1 MKKFWLKTMA
11 IVIIISMLLSV
22 NTFAHSLEYIDVVLN
37 SGDVVEEEQYYVGRS
52 EENHPNYDPNF
63 KDVNKVTFNAF
74 GSEPI
79 IVKNSGFSGC
89 IAPCTVNEI
98 VFNGTG
104 DIILGSRAFAITN
117 ITDLNLPSNI
127 KFEDGAC
134 DVFSESKVKN
144 VTIGC
149 SMCESMFYGCNYLE
163 NVTFTAD
170 NDINEIPKAAFE
182 LTVGLK
188 KIEIPSSVKKIGDSA
203 FDLST
208 VSEIKFNEGLETI
221 GNLAFNTWG
230 SFEKITLPSTVKSI
244 GEECFNSYKPYLI
257 ELNDGLERV
266 GKQAFI
272 CKFANQ
278 SVKIPASVTEIGEK
292 AFGYS
297 DSGKKAE
304 NFTIYGYRGTAAE
317 TYANENGF
325 TFIPLDSTDPNG
337 INVVLNS
344 GDVVEAGQYSEPDEY
359 ASDYKAV
366 GTVTFNAT
374 GSKPITVKR
383 LGFSGNSSFS
393 NNVKNIIFNGNGE
406 IILDS
411 LAFSCSCVT
420 TLYLPSN
427 VHFADDAEYVF
438 DGAKNLK
445 KAIVACKLCP
455 NMFSESKELREVEFS
470 QGNNLEELPDEAFY
484 LCGSLEK
491 INFPSTLKRIGASC
505 FYYSNLSDINLNEG
519 LETIDEYAFYFA
531 ANCNSIEFPS
541 TLKSIGKSA
550 FLGCPFNAIQLNDGL
565 SSVGEKAFYGNN
577 FKSVTIPISVT
588 SIGEKAFG
596 YISDSKTIDG
606 FTIYG
611 YRGTAAETYAN
622 ENGFTFI
629 PLDLV
634 EFERFED
641 TTSTSVVYD
650 VTVHSGAVV
659 EERQYAE
666 LYEEWSEDHYWI
678 NKLTFDA
685 RGVAP
690 ITINDYG
697 FAGANGAPGY
707 IRTIDFIGSGD
718 VVFGSQA
725 FNFTGIESLTLPANV
740 KFKDN
745 AEGIFT
751 SCLRLKTADIYCDV
765 VPKMFDDC
773 NSLETV
779 NFKGNTTS
787 IPYAAFRNCNIKRLD
802 IPSSVKSIGEEAFF
816 GSYQMAAVTLRSGLS
831 SIGAKA
837 FYDNNFKFVIIP
849 ASVTSIGEKAFGY
862 ISDSKTIDGFT
873 IYGYRG
879 TAAETYAN
887 ENGFTFVSLD
897 SESSVKGVTYTPSWS
912 SVNDY
917 SFSVDGR
924 PLKLQVIE
932 ATGATRTFSRHASN
946 VAIKAY
952 DEQGNEVHDTSADLA
967 YEVWTVKTRLTPN
980 SNLKIHAKYDNVW
993 EDQTYDFSI
1002 STLYS
1007 DTTLKSA
1014 ELAETSGK
1022 QSAVDCKIVTGSGV
1036 NKVRIEYEDGMT
1048 TTVNSSMAVL
1058 NETNMTYTY
1067 NLSVK
1072 PRHIG
1077 ENSFKVYIKTP
1088 TDGWKYATTLTYTV
1102 E

>member
-221 GNLAFNTWG
+221 GNSAFNTWG

-272 CKFANQ
+272 CNFANQ

-297 DSGKKAE
+297 DSCKKAE
-304 NFTIYGYRGTAAE
+304 N
-317 TYANENGF
+317 
-325 TFIPLDSTDPNG
+325 
-337 INVVLNS
+337 
-344 GDVVEAGQYSEPDEY
+344 
-359 ASDYKAV
+359 
-366 GTVTFNAT
+366 
-374 GSKPITVKR
+374 
-383 LGFSGNSSFS
+383 
-393 NNVKNIIFNGNGE
+393 
-406 IILDS
+406 
-411 LAFSCSCVT
+411 
-420 TLYLPSN
+420 
-427 VHFADDAEYVF
+427 
-438 DGAKNLK
+438 
-445 KAIVACKLCP
+445 
-455 NMFSESKELREVEFS
+455 
-470 QGNNLEELPDEAFY
+470 
-484 LCGSLEK
+484 
-491 INFPSTLKRIGASC
+491 
-505 FYYSNLSDINLNEG
+505 
-519 LETIDEYAFYFA
+519 
-531 ANCNSIEFPS
+531 
-541 TLKSIGKSA
+541 
-550 FLGCPFNAIQLNDGL
+550 
-565 SSVGEKAFYGNN
+565 
-577 FKSVTIPISVT
+577 
-588 SIGEKAFG
+588 
-596 YISDSKTIDG
+596 

-641 TTSTSVVYD
+641 TTSTSPVYD

-765 VPKMFDDC
+765 VPKMFYDC

-802 IPSSVKSIGEEAFF
+802 IPASVKSIGEEAFF
-816 GSYQMAAVTLRSGLS
+816 GSYQLEAVALRSGLS

-887 ENGFTFVSLD
+887 ENGFTFIPLD

-980 SNLKIHAKYDNVW
+980 SSLKIHAKYDNVW

-1007 DTTLKSA
+1007 DTTLKYA

-1022 QSAVDCKIVTGSGV
+1022 KSAVDCKIVTGSGV

-1048 TTVNSSMAVL
+1048 STVNSSMAVL

-1088 TDGWKYATTLTYTV
+1088 TDGWKYATALTYTV

>member
-1 MKKFWLKTMA
+1 MKIGLKTMA

-221 GNLAFNTWG
+221 GNSAFNTWG

-272 CKFANQ
+272 CNFANQ

-325 TFIPLDSTDPNG
+325 TF
-337 INVVLNS
+337 V
-344 GDVVEAGQYSEPDEY
+344 
-359 ASDYKAV
+359 
-366 GTVTFNAT
+366 
-374 GSKPITVKR
+374 
-383 LGFSGNSSFS
+383 
-393 NNVKNIIFNGNGE
+393 
-406 IILDS
+406 
-411 LAFSCSCVT
+411 
-420 TLYLPSN
+420 
-427 VHFADDAEYVF
+427 
-438 DGAKNLK
+438 
-445 KAIVACKLCP
+445 
-455 NMFSESKELREVEFS
+455 
-470 QGNNLEELPDEAFY
+470 
-484 LCGSLEK
+484 
-491 INFPSTLKRIGASC
+491 
-505 FYYSNLSDINLNEG
+505 
-519 LETIDEYAFYFA
+519 
-531 ANCNSIEFPS
+531 
-541 TLKSIGKSA
+541 
-550 FLGCPFNAIQLNDGL
+550 
-565 SSVGEKAFYGNN
+565 
-577 FKSVTIPISVT
+577 
-588 SIGEKAFG
+588 
-596 YISDSKTIDG
+596 
-606 FTIYG
+606 
-611 YRGTAAETYAN
+611 
-622 ENGFTFI
+622 

-641 TTSTSVVYD
+641 TTSTSPVYD
-650 VTVHSGAVV
+650 VTVHLGAVV

-816 GSYQMAAVTLRSGLS
+816 GSYQMAAVTFRSGLS

-887 ENGFTFVSLD
+887 ENGFTFIPLD

-1022 QSAVDCKIVTGSGV
+1022 KSAVDCKIVTGSGV

-1058 NETNMTYTY
+1058 DKTNMTYTY
-1067 NLSVK
+1067 NLFVK

>member
-221 GNLAFNTWG
+221 GNSAFNTWG

-272 CKFANQ
+272 CNFANQ

-297 DSGKKAE
+297 DSCKKAE
-304 NFTIYGYRGTAAE
+304 N
-317 TYANENGF
+317 
-325 TFIPLDSTDPNG
+325 
-337 INVVLNS
+337 
-344 GDVVEAGQYSEPDEY
+344 
-359 ASDYKAV
+359 
-366 GTVTFNAT
+366 
-374 GSKPITVKR
+374 
-383 LGFSGNSSFS
+383 
-393 NNVKNIIFNGNGE
+393 
-406 IILDS
+406 
-411 LAFSCSCVT
+411 
-420 TLYLPSN
+420 
-427 VHFADDAEYVF
+427 
-438 DGAKNLK
+438 
-445 KAIVACKLCP
+445 
-455 NMFSESKELREVEFS
+455 
-470 QGNNLEELPDEAFY
+470 
-484 LCGSLEK
+484 
-491 INFPSTLKRIGASC
+491 
-505 FYYSNLSDINLNEG
+505 
-519 LETIDEYAFYFA
+519 
-531 ANCNSIEFPS
+531 
-541 TLKSIGKSA
+541 
-550 FLGCPFNAIQLNDGL
+550 
-565 SSVGEKAFYGNN
+565 
-577 FKSVTIPISVT
+577 
-588 SIGEKAFG
+588 
-596 YISDSKTIDG
+596 

-641 TTSTSVVYD
+641 TTSTSPVYD

-765 VPKMFDDC
+765 VPKMFYDC

-802 IPSSVKSIGEEAFF
+802 IPASVKSIGEEAFF
-816 GSYQMAAVTLRSGLS
+816 GSYQLEAVALRSGLS

-887 ENGFTFVSLD
+887 ENGFTFIPLD

-917 SFSVDGR
+917 SISVDGR

-946 VAIKAY
+946 VVIKAY

-1022 QSAVDCKIVTGSGV
+1022 KSTVDCKIVTGSGV

-1048 TTVNSSMAVL
+1048 STVNSSMAVL

>member
-104 DIILGSRAFAITN
+104 DIILGSKVFAITN

-317 TYANENGF
+317 TYATENGF
-325 TFIPLDSTDPNG
+325 TF
-337 INVVLNS
+337 V
-344 GDVVEAGQYSEPDEY
+344 
-359 ASDYKAV
+359 
-366 GTVTFNAT
+366 
-374 GSKPITVKR
+374 
-383 LGFSGNSSFS
+383 
-393 NNVKNIIFNGNGE
+393 
-406 IILDS
+406 
-411 LAFSCSCVT
+411 
-420 TLYLPSN
+420 
-427 VHFADDAEYVF
+427 
-438 DGAKNLK
+438 
-445 KAIVACKLCP
+445 
-455 NMFSESKELREVEFS
+455 
-470 QGNNLEELPDEAFY
+470 
-484 LCGSLEK
+484 
-491 INFPSTLKRIGASC
+491 
-505 FYYSNLSDINLNEG
+505 
-519 LETIDEYAFYFA
+519 
-531 ANCNSIEFPS
+531 
-541 TLKSIGKSA
+541 
-550 FLGCPFNAIQLNDGL
+550 
-565 SSVGEKAFYGNN
+565 
-577 FKSVTIPISVT
+577 
-588 SIGEKAFG
+588 
-596 YISDSKTIDG
+596 
-606 FTIYG
+606 
-611 YRGTAAETYAN
+611 
-622 ENGFTFI
+622 

-641 TTSTSVVYD
+641 TTSTSPVYD

-666 LYEEWSEDHYWI
+666 PYEEWSEDHYWI

-718 VVFGSQA
+718 VVFGSQV

-745 AEGIFT
+745 AEGVFT

-887 ENGFTFVSLD
+887 ENGFTFISLD

-946 VAIKAY
+946 VVIKAY

-980 SNLKIHAKYDNVW
+980 SSLKIHAKYDNVW

-1014 ELAETSGK
+1014 ELAETSGR

-1058 NETNMTYTY
+1058 DKTNMTYTY

-1088 TDGWKYATTLTYTV
+1088 ADGWKYATTLTYTV

>member
-221 GNLAFNTWG
+221 GNSAFNTWG

-272 CKFANQ
+272 CNFANQ

-325 TFIPLDSTDPNG
+325 TF
-337 INVVLNS
+337 V
-344 GDVVEAGQYSEPDEY
+344 
-359 ASDYKAV
+359 
-366 GTVTFNAT
+366 
-374 GSKPITVKR
+374 
-383 LGFSGNSSFS
+383 
-393 NNVKNIIFNGNGE
+393 
-406 IILDS
+406 
-411 LAFSCSCVT
+411 
-420 TLYLPSN
+420 
-427 VHFADDAEYVF
+427 
-438 DGAKNLK
+438 
-445 KAIVACKLCP
+445 
-455 NMFSESKELREVEFS
+455 
-470 QGNNLEELPDEAFY
+470 
-484 LCGSLEK
+484 
-491 INFPSTLKRIGASC
+491 
-505 FYYSNLSDINLNEG
+505 
-519 LETIDEYAFYFA
+519 
-531 ANCNSIEFPS
+531 
-541 TLKSIGKSA
+541 
-550 FLGCPFNAIQLNDGL
+550 
-565 SSVGEKAFYGNN
+565 
-577 FKSVTIPISVT
+577 
-588 SIGEKAFG
+588 
-596 YISDSKTIDG
+596 
-606 FTIYG
+606 
-611 YRGTAAETYAN
+611 
-622 ENGFTFI
+622 

-641 TTSTSVVYD
+641 TTSTSPVYD

-685 RGVAP
+685 RGVAT

-802 IPSSVKSIGEEAFF
+802 IPASVKSIGEEAFF
-816 GSYQMAAVTLRSGLS
+816 GSYQMAAVTLHSGLS

-887 ENGFTFVSLD
+887 ENGFTFIPLD
-897 SESSVKGVTYTPSWS
+897 SESSVMGVTYTPSWS

-946 VAIKAY
+946 VVIKAY
-952 DEQGNEVHDTSADLA
+952 DEQGNEVHDTSADLV

-980 SNLKIHAKYDNVW
+980 SSLKIHAKYDNVW

-1058 NETNMTYTY
+1058 DETNMTYTY

>member
-22 NTFAHSLEYIDVVLN
+22 NTFAHSLEYIDAVLN

-163 NVTFTAD
+163 TVTFTAD

-221 GNLAFNTWG
+221 GNSAFNTWG

-272 CKFANQ
+272 CNFANQ

-325 TFIPLDSTDPNG
+325 TF
-337 INVVLNS
+337 V
-344 GDVVEAGQYSEPDEY
+344 
-359 ASDYKAV
+359 
-366 GTVTFNAT
+366 
-374 GSKPITVKR
+374 
-383 LGFSGNSSFS
+383 
-393 NNVKNIIFNGNGE
+393 
-406 IILDS
+406 
-411 LAFSCSCVT
+411 
-420 TLYLPSN
+420 
-427 VHFADDAEYVF
+427 
-438 DGAKNLK
+438 
-445 KAIVACKLCP
+445 
-455 NMFSESKELREVEFS
+455 
-470 QGNNLEELPDEAFY
+470 
-484 LCGSLEK
+484 
-491 INFPSTLKRIGASC
+491 
-505 FYYSNLSDINLNEG
+505 
-519 LETIDEYAFYFA
+519 
-531 ANCNSIEFPS
+531 
-541 TLKSIGKSA
+541 
-550 FLGCPFNAIQLNDGL
+550 
-565 SSVGEKAFYGNN
+565 
-577 FKSVTIPISVT
+577 
-588 SIGEKAFG
+588 
-596 YISDSKTIDG
+596 
-606 FTIYG
+606 
-611 YRGTAAETYAN
+611 
-622 ENGFTFI
+622 

-641 TTSTSVVYD
+641 TTSTSPVYD

-678 NKLTFDA
+678 SKLTFDS

-765 VPKMFDDC
+765 VPKMFYDC

-816 GSYQMAAVTLRSGLS
+816 GSYQMTAVTLRRGLS

-887 ENGFTFVSLD
+887 ENGFTFIPLD

-946 VAIKAY
+946 VVIKAY

-980 SNLKIHAKYDNVW
+980 SSLKIHAKYDNVW
-993 EDQTYDFSI
+993 EDQTYDFSV

-1022 QSAVDCKIVTGSGV
+1022 KSAVDCKIVTGSGV

-1058 NETNMTYTY
+1058 DETNMTYTY

-1088 TDGWKYATTLTYTV
+1088 TDGWKYATALTYTV

>member
-1 MKKFWLKTMA
+1 MGFNMKKRVRIILVI
-11 IVIIISMLLSV
+11 IVILAMITTNVYASDYP
-22 NTFAHSLEYIDVVLN
+22 TYDV
-37 SGDVVEEEQYYVGRS
+37 
-52 EENHPNYDPNF
+52 
-63 KDVNKVTFNAF
+63 T
-74 GSEPI
+74 
-79 IVKNSGFSGC
+79 
-89 IAPCTVNEI
+89 
-98 VFNGTG
+98 
-104 DIILGSRAFAITN
+104 
-117 ITDLNLPSNI
+117 
-127 KFEDGAC
+127 
-134 DVFSESKVKN
+134 
-144 VTIGC
+144 
-149 SMCESMFYGCNYLE
+149 
-163 NVTFTAD
+163 
-170 NDINEIPKAAFE
+170 
-182 LTVGLK
+182 
-188 KIEIPSSVKKIGDSA
+188 
-203 FDLST
+203 
-208 VSEIKFNEGLETI
+208 
-221 GNLAFNTWG
+221 
-230 SFEKITLPSTVKSI
+230 
-244 GEECFNSYKPYLI
+244 
-257 ELNDGLERV
+257 
-266 GKQAFI
+266 
-272 CKFANQ
+272 
-278 SVKIPASVTEIGEK
+278 
-292 AFGYS
+292 
-297 DSGKKAE
+297 
-304 NFTIYGYRGTAAE
+304 
-317 TYANENGF
+317 
-325 TFIPLDSTDPNG
+325 
-337 INVVLNS
+337 LNS
-344 GDVVEAGQYSEPDEY
+344 GDVVEANQYSEERFNGEY
-359 ASDYKAV
+359 DPEFKCV
-366 GTVTFNAT
+366 KTVTINAL
-374 GSKPITVKR
+374 GEEPIVIKR
-383 LGFSGNSSFS
+383 SAFSGSVTRQVERLVINGTGKIILSSF
-393 NNVKNIIFNGNGE
+393 
-406 IILDS
+406 
-411 LAFSCSCVT
+411 AFCYT
-420 TLYLPSN
+420 GITDIDIPSN
-427 VHFADDAEYVF
+427 VVFENGAECVFGASFLRRATIRSDLCPAMFQECWSLIYVNF
-438 DGAKNLK
+438 LNQNIKKIPVDCFDTCGLLSITIPSSVTEIEDGA
-445 KAIVACKLCP
+445 
-455 NMFSESKELREVEFS
+455 FHST
-470 QGNNLEELPDEAFY
+470 FY
-484 LCGSLEK
+484 LE
-491 INFPSTLKRIGASC
+491 RV
-505 FYYSNLSDINLNEG
+505 NLNEG
-519 LETIDEYAFYFA
+519 LESIGNRSFE
-531 ANCNSIEFPS
+531 NSNSIKELKFPS
-541 TLKSIGKSA
+541 TLKSIGEKSFYDNSSLVKLELNDGLETIGENA
-550 FLGCPFNAIQLNDGL
+550 FLGCRSL
-565 SSVGEKAFYGNN
+565 
-577 FKSVTIPISVT
+577 KSVTIPASVT

-596 YISDSKTIDG
+596 YYTTEKNEYKKYDG

-641 TTSTSVVYD
+641 TTSTSPVYD

-765 VPKMFDDC
+765 VPKMFYDC

-802 IPSSVKSIGEEAFF
+802 IPASVKSIGEEAFF
-816 GSYQMAAVTLRSGLS
+816 GSYQMAAVTLHSGLS

-887 ENGFTFVSLD
+887 ENGFTFIPLD
-897 SESSVKGVTYTPSWS
+897 SESSVKDVTYTPSWS

-980 SNLKIHAKYDNVW
+980 SSLKIHAKYDNVW
-993 EDQTYDFSI
+993 EDQTYDFSV

-1022 QSAVDCKIVTGSGV
+1022 QSAVGCKIVTGSGV

-1058 NETNMTYTY
+1058 DETNMTYTY

-1072 PRHIG
+1072 TRHIG

-1088 TDGWKYATTLTYTV
+1088 ADGWKYATALTYTV

>member
-149 SMCESMFYGCNYLE
+149 SMCESMFYECNYLE

-272 CKFANQ
+272 CNFANQ

-325 TFIPLDSTDPNG
+325 TFIPLD
-337 INVVLNS
+337 
-344 GDVVEAGQYSEPDEY
+344 
-359 ASDYKAV
+359 
-366 GTVTFNAT
+366 
-374 GSKPITVKR
+374 
-383 LGFSGNSSFS
+383 
-393 NNVKNIIFNGNGE
+393 
-406 IILDS
+406 
-411 LAFSCSCVT
+411 
-420 TLYLPSN
+420 
-427 VHFADDAEYVF
+427 
-438 DGAKNLK
+438 
-445 KAIVACKLCP
+445 
-455 NMFSESKELREVEFS
+455 
-470 QGNNLEELPDEAFY
+470 
-484 LCGSLEK
+484 
-491 INFPSTLKRIGASC
+491 
-505 FYYSNLSDINLNEG
+505 
-519 LETIDEYAFYFA
+519 
-531 ANCNSIEFPS
+531 
-541 TLKSIGKSA
+541 
-550 FLGCPFNAIQLNDGL
+550 
-565 SSVGEKAFYGNN
+565 
-577 FKSVTIPISVT
+577 
-588 SIGEKAFG
+588 
-596 YISDSKTIDG
+596 
-606 FTIYG
+606 
-611 YRGTAAETYAN
+611 
-622 ENGFTFI
+622 
-629 PLDLV
+629 LV

-641 TTSTSVVYD
+641 TTSTSPVYD

-816 GSYQMAAVTLRSGLS
+816 GSYQMATVTLRSGLS

-887 ENGFTFVSLD
+887 ENGFTFIPLD
-897 SESSVKGVTYTPSWS
+897 SESSVKDVTYTPSWS

-980 SNLKIHAKYDNVW
+980 SSLKIHAKYDNVW

-1022 QSAVDCKIVTGSGV
+1022 KSTVDCKIVTGSGV

-1058 NETNMTYTY
+1058 DETNMTYTY

>member
-221 GNLAFNTWG
+221 GNSAFNTWG

-272 CKFANQ
+272 CNFANQ

-297 DSGKKAE
+297 DSCKKAE
-304 NFTIYGYRGTAAE
+304 N
-317 TYANENGF
+317 
-325 TFIPLDSTDPNG
+325 
-337 INVVLNS
+337 
-344 GDVVEAGQYSEPDEY
+344 
-359 ASDYKAV
+359 
-366 GTVTFNAT
+366 
-374 GSKPITVKR
+374 
-383 LGFSGNSSFS
+383 
-393 NNVKNIIFNGNGE
+393 
-406 IILDS
+406 
-411 LAFSCSCVT
+411 
-420 TLYLPSN
+420 
-427 VHFADDAEYVF
+427 
-438 DGAKNLK
+438 
-445 KAIVACKLCP
+445 
-455 NMFSESKELREVEFS
+455 
-470 QGNNLEELPDEAFY
+470 
-484 LCGSLEK
+484 
-491 INFPSTLKRIGASC
+491 
-505 FYYSNLSDINLNEG
+505 
-519 LETIDEYAFYFA
+519 
-531 ANCNSIEFPS
+531 
-541 TLKSIGKSA
+541 
-550 FLGCPFNAIQLNDGL
+550 
-565 SSVGEKAFYGNN
+565 
-577 FKSVTIPISVT
+577 
-588 SIGEKAFG
+588 
-596 YISDSKTIDG
+596 

-641 TTSTSVVYD
+641 TTSTSPVYD

-765 VPKMFDDC
+765 VPKMFYDC

-802 IPSSVKSIGEEAFF
+802 IPASVKSIGEEAFF
-816 GSYQMAAVTLRSGLS
+816 GSYQLEAVALRSGLS

-887 ENGFTFVSLD
+887 ENGFTFIPLD

-917 SFSVDGR
+917 SISVDGR

-1007 DTTLKSA
+1007 DTTLKYA

-1022 QSAVDCKIVTGSGV
+1022 KSTVDCKIVTGSGV

-1048 TTVNSSMAVL
+1048 STVNSSMAVL

>member
-11 IVIIISMLLSV
+11 SIIIISMLLSV
-22 NTFAHSLEYIDVVLN
+22 NVYAETLEKIDVVLN

-89 IAPCTVNEI
+89 IDPCTVNEI

-266 GKQAFI
+266 GKHAFI
-272 CKFANQ
+272 CNFANQ

-325 TFIPLDSTDPNG
+325 TF
-337 INVVLNS
+337 V
-344 GDVVEAGQYSEPDEY
+344 
-359 ASDYKAV
+359 
-366 GTVTFNAT
+366 
-374 GSKPITVKR
+374 
-383 LGFSGNSSFS
+383 
-393 NNVKNIIFNGNGE
+393 
-406 IILDS
+406 
-411 LAFSCSCVT
+411 
-420 TLYLPSN
+420 
-427 VHFADDAEYVF
+427 
-438 DGAKNLK
+438 
-445 KAIVACKLCP
+445 
-455 NMFSESKELREVEFS
+455 
-470 QGNNLEELPDEAFY
+470 
-484 LCGSLEK
+484 
-491 INFPSTLKRIGASC
+491 
-505 FYYSNLSDINLNEG
+505 
-519 LETIDEYAFYFA
+519 
-531 ANCNSIEFPS
+531 
-541 TLKSIGKSA
+541 
-550 FLGCPFNAIQLNDGL
+550 
-565 SSVGEKAFYGNN
+565 
-577 FKSVTIPISVT
+577 
-588 SIGEKAFG
+588 
-596 YISDSKTIDG
+596 
-606 FTIYG
+606 
-611 YRGTAAETYAN
+611 
-622 ENGFTFI
+622 

-641 TTSTSVVYD
+641 TTSTSPVYD

-718 VVFGSQA
+718 VVFGSQV

-802 IPSSVKSIGEEAFF
+802 IPASVKSIGEEAFF
-816 GSYQMAAVTLRSGLS
+816 GIYQMAAVTLRSGLS

-879 TAAETYAN
+879 TAAETYAT
-887 ENGFTFVSLD
+887 ENGFTFIPLD

-1022 QSAVDCKIVTGSGV
+1022 KSTVDCKIVTGSGV

-1048 TTVNSSMAVL
+1048 ITVNSSMAVL

>member
-22 NTFAHSLEYIDVVLN
+22 NVYAETLEKIDVVLN
-37 SGDVVEEEQYYVGRS
+37 SGDIVEEEQYYTGRS
-52 EENHPNYDPNF
+52 EEFHPNYDPNF

-79 IVKNSGFSGC
+79 IVKKYGFAGWS
-89 IAPCTVNEI
+89 APGSVKEI

-104 DIILGSRAFAITN
+104 DIILGSNAFAITN
-117 ITDLNLPSNI
+117 ITELNLPSNI
-127 KFEDGAC
+127 KFEDGA
-134 DVFSESKVKN
+134 VEIFSGSKVKN

-149 SMCESMFYGCNYLE
+149 AMCEGMFDECNYLE
-163 NVTFTAD
+163 NVTFTS
-170 NDINEIPKAAFE
+170 DIREIPKLAFD

-203 FDLST
+203 FELSA

-221 GNLAFNTWG
+221 GNLAFKTWG

-244 GEECFNSYKPYLI
+244 GEQCFNSNKPYDI
-257 ELNDGLERV
+257 ELNDGLEHV
-266 GKQAFI
+266 GKQAFVGEFDS
-272 CKFANQ
+272 K
-278 SVKIPASVTEIGEK
+278 SVIIPASVTEIGEM
-292 AFGYS
+292 AFGYKS
-297 DSGKKAE
+297 YFGKKAE

-325 TFIPLDSTDPNG
+325 TF
-337 INVVLNS
+337 V
-344 GDVVEAGQYSEPDEY
+344 
-359 ASDYKAV
+359 
-366 GTVTFNAT
+366 
-374 GSKPITVKR
+374 
-383 LGFSGNSSFS
+383 
-393 NNVKNIIFNGNGE
+393 
-406 IILDS
+406 
-411 LAFSCSCVT
+411 
-420 TLYLPSN
+420 
-427 VHFADDAEYVF
+427 
-438 DGAKNLK
+438 
-445 KAIVACKLCP
+445 
-455 NMFSESKELREVEFS
+455 
-470 QGNNLEELPDEAFY
+470 
-484 LCGSLEK
+484 
-491 INFPSTLKRIGASC
+491 
-505 FYYSNLSDINLNEG
+505 
-519 LETIDEYAFYFA
+519 
-531 ANCNSIEFPS
+531 
-541 TLKSIGKSA
+541 
-550 FLGCPFNAIQLNDGL
+550 
-565 SSVGEKAFYGNN
+565 
-577 FKSVTIPISVT
+577 
-588 SIGEKAFG
+588 
-596 YISDSKTIDG
+596 
-606 FTIYG
+606 
-611 YRGTAAETYAN
+611 
-622 ENGFTFI
+622 

-641 TTSTSVVYD
+641 TTSTSPVYD

-816 GSYQMAAVTLRSGLS
+816 GSYQLSAVTLRSGLS

-887 ENGFTFVSLD
+887 ENGFTFIPLD

-1007 DTTLKSA
+1007 DTTLKYA

-1022 QSAVDCKIVTGSGV
+1022 KSTVDCKVVTGSGV

-1048 TTVNSSMAVL
+1048 STVNSSMAML

-1088 TDGWKYATTLTYTV
+1088 ADGWKYATALTYTV

>member
-1 MKKFWLKTMA
+1 MA
-11 IVIIISMLLSV
+11 SIIIISMLLSV
-22 NTFAHSLEYIDVVLN
+22 NVYAETLEKIDVVLN
-37 SGDVVEEEQYYVGRS
+37 SGDIVEEEQYYTGRS
-52 EENHPNYDPNF
+52 EEFHPNYDPNF

-79 IVKNSGFSGC
+79 IVKKYGFAGWS
-89 IAPCTVNEI
+89 APGSVKEI

-104 DIILGSRAFAITN
+104 DIILGSNAFAITN
-117 ITDLNLPSNI
+117 ITELNLPSNI
-127 KFEDGAC
+127 KFEDGA
-134 DVFSESKVKN
+134 VEIFSGSKVKN

-149 SMCESMFYGCNYLE
+149 AMCEGMFDECNYLE
-163 NVTFTAD
+163 NVTFTS
-170 NDINEIPKAAFE
+170 DIREIPKLAFD

-203 FDLST
+203 FELSA

-221 GNLAFNTWG
+221 GNLAFKTWG
-230 SFEKITLPSTVKSI
+230 SFEKITLPSTVKSV
-244 GEECFNSYKPYLI
+244 GEQCFNSNKPYDI
-257 ELNDGLERV
+257 ELNDGLEHV
-266 GKQAFI
+266 GKQAFVGEFDS
-272 CKFANQ
+272 K
-278 SVKIPASVTEIGEK
+278 SVIIPASVTEIGEM
-292 AFGYS
+292 AFGYKS
-297 DSGKKAE
+297 YFGKKAE

-325 TFIPLDSTDPNG
+325 TF
-337 INVVLNS
+337 V
-344 GDVVEAGQYSEPDEY
+344 
-359 ASDYKAV
+359 
-366 GTVTFNAT
+366 
-374 GSKPITVKR
+374 
-383 LGFSGNSSFS
+383 
-393 NNVKNIIFNGNGE
+393 
-406 IILDS
+406 
-411 LAFSCSCVT
+411 
-420 TLYLPSN
+420 
-427 VHFADDAEYVF
+427 
-438 DGAKNLK
+438 
-445 KAIVACKLCP
+445 
-455 NMFSESKELREVEFS
+455 
-470 QGNNLEELPDEAFY
+470 
-484 LCGSLEK
+484 
-491 INFPSTLKRIGASC
+491 
-505 FYYSNLSDINLNEG
+505 
-519 LETIDEYAFYFA
+519 
-531 ANCNSIEFPS
+531 
-541 TLKSIGKSA
+541 
-550 FLGCPFNAIQLNDGL
+550 
-565 SSVGEKAFYGNN
+565 
-577 FKSVTIPISVT
+577 
-588 SIGEKAFG
+588 
-596 YISDSKTIDG
+596 
-606 FTIYG
+606 
-611 YRGTAAETYAN
+611 
-622 ENGFTFI
+622 

-641 TTSTSVVYD
+641 TTSTSPVYD

-718 VVFGSQA
+718 VVFGSQV

-816 GSYQMAAVTLRSGLS
+816 GSYQMAAVTLHSGLS

-887 ENGFTFVSLD
+887 ENGFTFIPLD

-946 VAIKAY
+946 VVIKAY

-967 YEVWTVKTRLTPN
+967 YEDWTVKTRLTPN
-980 SNLKIHAKYDNVW
+980 SSLKIHAKYDNVW

-1022 QSAVDCKIVTGSGV
+1022 KSAVDCKIVTGSGV
-1036 NKVRIEYEDGMT
+1036 NKVRIEYGDGMT

-1058 NETNMTYTY
+1058 DETNMTYTY

-1088 TDGWKYATTLTYTV
+1088 ADGWKYATTLTYTV

>member
-1 MKKFWLKTMA
+1 MKNFWLKTMA
-11 IVIIISMLLSV
+11 SIIIISMLLSV

-170 NDINEIPKAAFE
+170 DINEIPKAAFE

-272 CKFANQ
+272 CEFANQ

-325 TFIPLDSTDPNG
+325 TFIPLDSTDSND
-337 INVVLNS
+337 IDVVLNS

-359 ASDYKAV
+359 APDYKAV

-484 LCGSLEK
+484 LCSSLEK

-629 PLDLV
+629 PLD
-634 EFERFED
+634 
-641 TTSTSVVYD
+641 
-650 VTVHSGAVV
+650 
-659 EERQYAE
+659 
-666 LYEEWSEDHYWI
+666 
-678 NKLTFDA
+678 
-685 RGVAP
+685 
-690 ITINDYG
+690 
-697 FAGANGAPGY
+697 
-707 IRTIDFIGSGD
+707 
-718 VVFGSQA
+718 
-725 FNFTGIESLTLPANV
+725 
-740 KFKDN
+740 
-745 AEGIFT
+745 
-751 SCLRLKTADIYCDV
+751 
-765 VPKMFDDC
+765 
-773 NSLETV
+773 
-779 NFKGNTTS
+779 
-787 IPYAAFRNCNIKRLD
+787 
-802 IPSSVKSIGEEAFF
+802 
-816 GSYQMAAVTLRSGLS
+816 
-831 SIGAKA
+831 
-837 FYDNNFKFVIIP
+837 
-849 ASVTSIGEKAFGY
+849 
-862 ISDSKTIDGFT
+862 
-873 IYGYRG
+873 
-879 TAAETYAN
+879 
-887 ENGFTFVSLD
+887 
-897 SESSVKGVTYTPSWS
+897 SESSVKSVTYNPSWS

-917 SFSVDGR
+917 SFTVNDR
-924 PLKLQVIE
+924 ADKVQVIE
-932 ATGATRTFSRHASN
+932 ATGATRTFARNNSN
-946 VAIKAY
+946 VVIKGY
-952 DEQGNEVHDTSADLA
+952 DAEGNEVSSLSRELDH
-967 YEVWTVKTRLTPN
+967 EVWTIRTRLTPN
-980 SNLKIHAKYDNVW
+980 SDLQVHAKYKNEW
-993 EDQTYDFSI
+993 ESLTYSFSV
-1002 STLYS
+1002 STLSS
-1007 DTTLKSA
+1007 DKTLKSA
-1014 ELAETSGK
+1014 ELSSTSGNPD
-1022 QSAVDCKIVTGSGV
+1022 SVECKIVTGSGV

-1048 TTVNSSMAVL
+1048 TTVASSRAVL
-1058 NETNMTYTY
+1058 DEANMTYTY

-1072 PRHIG
+1072 PRHSG
-1077 ENSFKVYIKTP
+1077 ENNFKIYIKNP
-1088 TDGWKYATTLTYTV
+1088 TDGWTYATTLTYTAK
-1102 E
+1102 

>member
-325 TFIPLDSTDPNG
+325 TF
-337 INVVLNS
+337 V
-344 GDVVEAGQYSEPDEY
+344 
-359 ASDYKAV
+359 
-366 GTVTFNAT
+366 
-374 GSKPITVKR
+374 
-383 LGFSGNSSFS
+383 
-393 NNVKNIIFNGNGE
+393 
-406 IILDS
+406 
-411 LAFSCSCVT
+411 
-420 TLYLPSN
+420 
-427 VHFADDAEYVF
+427 
-438 DGAKNLK
+438 
-445 KAIVACKLCP
+445 
-455 NMFSESKELREVEFS
+455 
-470 QGNNLEELPDEAFY
+470 
-484 LCGSLEK
+484 
-491 INFPSTLKRIGASC
+491 
-505 FYYSNLSDINLNEG
+505 
-519 LETIDEYAFYFA
+519 
-531 ANCNSIEFPS
+531 
-541 TLKSIGKSA
+541 
-550 FLGCPFNAIQLNDGL
+550 
-565 SSVGEKAFYGNN
+565 
-577 FKSVTIPISVT
+577 
-588 SIGEKAFG
+588 
-596 YISDSKTIDG
+596 
-606 FTIYG
+606 
-611 YRGTAAETYAN
+611 
-622 ENGFTFI
+622 
-629 PLDLV
+629 PLDLI

-641 TTSTSVVYD
+641 TTSTSPVYD

-718 VVFGSQA
+718 VVFGSQV

-802 IPSSVKSIGEEAFF
+802 IPASVKSIGEEAFF

-873 IYGYRG
+873 VYGYRG

-887 ENGFTFVSLD
+887 ENGFTFIPLD
-897 SESSVKGVTYTPSWS
+897 SESSVMGVTYTPSWS

-980 SNLKIHAKYDNVW
+980 SSLKIHAKYDNVW

-1058 NETNMTYTY
+1058 DETNMTYTY
-1067 NLSVK
+1067 NLSLK

-1088 TDGWKYATTLTYTV
+1088 ADGWKYATALTYTV

>member
-163 NVTFTAD
+163 TVTFTAD

-203 FDLST
+203 FELSA

-244 GEECFNSYKPYLI
+244 GEKCFNSYKPYLI

-325 TFIPLDSTDPNG
+325 TF
-337 INVVLNS
+337 V
-344 GDVVEAGQYSEPDEY
+344 
-359 ASDYKAV
+359 
-366 GTVTFNAT
+366 
-374 GSKPITVKR
+374 
-383 LGFSGNSSFS
+383 
-393 NNVKNIIFNGNGE
+393 
-406 IILDS
+406 
-411 LAFSCSCVT
+411 
-420 TLYLPSN
+420 
-427 VHFADDAEYVF
+427 
-438 DGAKNLK
+438 
-445 KAIVACKLCP
+445 
-455 NMFSESKELREVEFS
+455 
-470 QGNNLEELPDEAFY
+470 
-484 LCGSLEK
+484 
-491 INFPSTLKRIGASC
+491 
-505 FYYSNLSDINLNEG
+505 
-519 LETIDEYAFYFA
+519 
-531 ANCNSIEFPS
+531 
-541 TLKSIGKSA
+541 
-550 FLGCPFNAIQLNDGL
+550 
-565 SSVGEKAFYGNN
+565 
-577 FKSVTIPISVT
+577 
-588 SIGEKAFG
+588 
-596 YISDSKTIDG
+596 
-606 FTIYG
+606 
-611 YRGTAAETYAN
+611 
-622 ENGFTFI
+622 

-641 TTSTSVVYD
+641 TTSTSPVYD

-718 VVFGSQA
+718 VVFGSQV

-765 VPKMFDDC
+765 VPKMFYDC

-802 IPSSVKSIGEEAFF
+802 IPASVKSIGEEAFF
-816 GSYQMAAVTLRSGLS
+816 GSYQLEAVALRSGLS

-887 ENGFTFVSLD
+887 ENGFTFIPLD

-917 SFSVDGR
+917 SISVDGR

-1007 DTTLKSA
+1007 DTTLKYA

-1022 QSAVDCKIVTGSGV
+1022 KSTVDCKVVTGSGV
-1036 NKVRIEYEDGMT
+1036 TKVRIRYEDGMT

-1058 NETNMTYTY
+1058 DETNMTYTY

>member
-1 MKKFWLKTMA
+1 MA

-104 DIILGSRAFAITN
+104 DIIFGSRAFAITN

-272 CKFANQ
+272 CNFANQ

-325 TFIPLDSTDPNG
+325 TFIPLD
-337 INVVLNS
+337 
-344 GDVVEAGQYSEPDEY
+344 
-359 ASDYKAV
+359 
-366 GTVTFNAT
+366 
-374 GSKPITVKR
+374 
-383 LGFSGNSSFS
+383 
-393 NNVKNIIFNGNGE
+393 
-406 IILDS
+406 
-411 LAFSCSCVT
+411 
-420 TLYLPSN
+420 
-427 VHFADDAEYVF
+427 
-438 DGAKNLK
+438 
-445 KAIVACKLCP
+445 
-455 NMFSESKELREVEFS
+455 
-470 QGNNLEELPDEAFY
+470 
-484 LCGSLEK
+484 
-491 INFPSTLKRIGASC
+491 
-505 FYYSNLSDINLNEG
+505 
-519 LETIDEYAFYFA
+519 
-531 ANCNSIEFPS
+531 
-541 TLKSIGKSA
+541 
-550 FLGCPFNAIQLNDGL
+550 
-565 SSVGEKAFYGNN
+565 
-577 FKSVTIPISVT
+577 
-588 SIGEKAFG
+588 
-596 YISDSKTIDG
+596 
-606 FTIYG
+606 
-611 YRGTAAETYAN
+611 
-622 ENGFTFI
+622 
-629 PLDLV
+629 LV

-641 TTSTSVVYD
+641 TTSTSPVYD

-666 LYEEWSEDHYWI
+666 PYEEWSEDHYWI

-718 VVFGSQA
+718 VVFGSQV

-765 VPKMFDDC
+765 VPKMFYDC

-802 IPSSVKSIGEEAFF
+802 IPASVKSIGEEAFF
-816 GSYQMAAVTLRSGLS
+816 GSYQMAAVTLHSGLS

-887 ENGFTFVSLD
+887 ENGFTFIPLD

-946 VAIKAY
+946 VVIKAY

-980 SNLKIHAKYDNVW
+980 SSLKIHAKYDNVW
-993 EDQTYDFSI
+993 EDQTYDFSV

-1022 QSAVDCKIVTGSGV
+1022 KSAVDCKIVTGSGV
-1036 NKVRIEYEDGMT
+1036 NKVHIEYEDGMT

-1058 NETNMTYTY
+1058 DETNMTYTY

-1088 TDGWKYATTLTYTV
+1088 ADGWKYATALTYTV

>member
-221 GNLAFNTWG
+221 GNSAFNTWG

-272 CKFANQ
+272 CNFANQ

-297 DSGKKAE
+297 DSCKKAE

-325 TFIPLDSTDPNG
+325 TF
-337 INVVLNS
+337 V
-344 GDVVEAGQYSEPDEY
+344 
-359 ASDYKAV
+359 
-366 GTVTFNAT
+366 
-374 GSKPITVKR
+374 
-383 LGFSGNSSFS
+383 
-393 NNVKNIIFNGNGE
+393 
-406 IILDS
+406 
-411 LAFSCSCVT
+411 
-420 TLYLPSN
+420 
-427 VHFADDAEYVF
+427 
-438 DGAKNLK
+438 
-445 KAIVACKLCP
+445 
-455 NMFSESKELREVEFS
+455 
-470 QGNNLEELPDEAFY
+470 
-484 LCGSLEK
+484 
-491 INFPSTLKRIGASC
+491 
-505 FYYSNLSDINLNEG
+505 
-519 LETIDEYAFYFA
+519 
-531 ANCNSIEFPS
+531 
-541 TLKSIGKSA
+541 
-550 FLGCPFNAIQLNDGL
+550 
-565 SSVGEKAFYGNN
+565 
-577 FKSVTIPISVT
+577 
-588 SIGEKAFG
+588 
-596 YISDSKTIDG
+596 
-606 FTIYG
+606 
-611 YRGTAAETYAN
+611 
-622 ENGFTFI
+622 

-641 TTSTSVVYD
+641 TTSTSPVYD

-887 ENGFTFVSLD
+887 ENGFTFIPLD
-897 SESSVKGVTYTPSWS
+897 SESSVMGVTYTPSWS

-946 VAIKAY
+946 VVIKAY

-980 SNLKIHAKYDNVW
+980 SSLKIHAKYDNVW

-1022 QSAVDCKIVTGSGV
+1022 KSTVDCKIVTGSGV

-1048 TTVNSSMAVL
+1048 STVNSSMAVL

-1088 TDGWKYATTLTYTV
+1088 ADGWKYATALTYTV

>member
-1 MKKFWLKTMA
+1 MKKFWKKTMA

-244 GEECFNSYKPYLI
+244 GEKCFNSYKPYLI

-304 NFTIYGYRGTAAE
+304 NFTIYGYRGT
-317 TYANENGF
+317 T
-325 TFIPLDSTDPNG
+325 
-337 INVVLNS
+337 
-344 GDVVEAGQYSEPDEY
+344 
-359 ASDYKAV
+359 
-366 GTVTFNAT
+366 
-374 GSKPITVKR
+374 
-383 LGFSGNSSFS
+383 
-393 NNVKNIIFNGNGE
+393 
-406 IILDS
+406 
-411 LAFSCSCVT
+411 
-420 TLYLPSN
+420 
-427 VHFADDAEYVF
+427 
-438 DGAKNLK
+438 
-445 KAIVACKLCP
+445 
-455 NMFSESKELREVEFS
+455 
-470 QGNNLEELPDEAFY
+470 
-484 LCGSLEK
+484 
-491 INFPSTLKRIGASC
+491 
-505 FYYSNLSDINLNEG
+505 
-519 LETIDEYAFYFA
+519 
-531 ANCNSIEFPS
+531 
-541 TLKSIGKSA
+541 
-550 FLGCPFNAIQLNDGL
+550 
-565 SSVGEKAFYGNN
+565 
-577 FKSVTIPISVT
+577 
-588 SIGEKAFG
+588 
-596 YISDSKTIDG
+596 
-606 FTIYG
+606 
-611 YRGTAAETYAN
+611 AETYAN

-641 TTSTSVVYD
+641 TTSTSPVYD

-718 VVFGSQA
+718 VVFGSQV

-765 VPKMFDDC
+765 VPKMFYDC

-802 IPSSVKSIGEEAFF
+802 IPASVKSIGEEAFF
-816 GSYQMAAVTLRSGLS
+816 GSYQLEAVALRSGLS

-887 ENGFTFVSLD
+887 ENGFTFIPLD

-917 SFSVDGR
+917 SISVDGR

-980 SNLKIHAKYDNVW
+980 SSLKIHAKYDNVW

-1058 NETNMTYTY
+1058 DETNMTYTY

>member
-1 MKKFWLKTMA
+1 MREDSKMKIGLKTMA

-325 TFIPLDSTDPNG
+325 TFIPLDS
-337 INVVLNS
+337 
-344 GDVVEAGQYSEPDEY
+344 
-359 ASDYKAV
+359 
-366 GTVTFNAT
+366 
-374 GSKPITVKR
+374 
-383 LGFSGNSSFS
+383 
-393 NNVKNIIFNGNGE
+393 
-406 IILDS
+406 
-411 LAFSCSCVT
+411 
-420 TLYLPSN
+420 
-427 VHFADDAEYVF
+427 
-438 DGAKNLK
+438 
-445 KAIVACKLCP
+445 
-455 NMFSESKELREVEFS
+455 
-470 QGNNLEELPDEAFY
+470 
-484 LCGSLEK
+484 
-491 INFPSTLKRIGASC
+491 
-505 FYYSNLSDINLNEG
+505 
-519 LETIDEYAFYFA
+519 
-531 ANCNSIEFPS
+531 
-541 TLKSIGKSA
+541 
-550 FLGCPFNAIQLNDGL
+550 
-565 SSVGEKAFYGNN
+565 
-577 FKSVTIPISVT
+577 
-588 SIGEKAFG
+588 
-596 YISDSKTIDG
+596 
-606 FTIYG
+606 
-611 YRGTAAETYAN
+611 
-622 ENGFTFI
+622 
-629 PLDLV
+629 
-634 EFERFED
+634 
-641 TTSTSVVYD
+641 
-650 VTVHSGAVV
+650 
-659 EERQYAE
+659 
-666 LYEEWSEDHYWI
+666 
-678 NKLTFDA
+678 
-685 RGVAP
+685 
-690 ITINDYG
+690 
-697 FAGANGAPGY
+697 
-707 IRTIDFIGSGD
+707 
-718 VVFGSQA
+718 
-725 FNFTGIESLTLPANV
+725 
-740 KFKDN
+740 
-745 AEGIFT
+745 
-751 SCLRLKTADIYCDV
+751 
-765 VPKMFDDC
+765 
-773 NSLETV
+773 
-779 NFKGNTTS
+779 
-787 IPYAAFRNCNIKRLD
+787 
-802 IPSSVKSIGEEAFF
+802 
-816 GSYQMAAVTLRSGLS
+816 
-831 SIGAKA
+831 
-837 FYDNNFKFVIIP
+837 
-849 ASVTSIGEKAFGY
+849 
-862 ISDSKTIDGFT
+862 
-873 IYGYRG
+873 
-879 TAAETYAN
+879 
-887 ENGFTFVSLD
+887 
-897 SESSVKGVTYTPSWS
+897 ESSVKGVTYTPAWS

-980 SNLKIHAKYDNVW
+980 SSLKIHAKYDNVW

-1022 QSAVDCKIVTGSGV
+1022 KSAVDCKIVTGSGV

-1058 NETNMTYTY
+1058 DKTNMTYTY

-1072 PRHIG
+1072 LRHIG

-1088 TDGWKYATTLTYTV
+1088 TDGWKYATMLTYTV

>member
-1 MKKFWLKTMA
+1 MKNFWLKKMA
-11 IVIIISMLLSV
+11 SIIIISMLLSV
-22 NTFAHSLEYIDVVLN
+22 NVYAETLEKIDVVLN
-37 SGDVVEEEQYYVGRS
+37 SGDIVEEEQYYTGRS
-52 EENHPNYDPNF
+52 EEFHPNYDPNF

-272 CKFANQ
+272 CKFTNQ

-325 TFIPLDSTDPNG
+325 TF
-337 INVVLNS
+337 V
-344 GDVVEAGQYSEPDEY
+344 
-359 ASDYKAV
+359 
-366 GTVTFNAT
+366 
-374 GSKPITVKR
+374 
-383 LGFSGNSSFS
+383 
-393 NNVKNIIFNGNGE
+393 
-406 IILDS
+406 
-411 LAFSCSCVT
+411 
-420 TLYLPSN
+420 
-427 VHFADDAEYVF
+427 
-438 DGAKNLK
+438 
-445 KAIVACKLCP
+445 
-455 NMFSESKELREVEFS
+455 
-470 QGNNLEELPDEAFY
+470 
-484 LCGSLEK
+484 
-491 INFPSTLKRIGASC
+491 
-505 FYYSNLSDINLNEG
+505 
-519 LETIDEYAFYFA
+519 
-531 ANCNSIEFPS
+531 
-541 TLKSIGKSA
+541 
-550 FLGCPFNAIQLNDGL
+550 
-565 SSVGEKAFYGNN
+565 
-577 FKSVTIPISVT
+577 
-588 SIGEKAFG
+588 
-596 YISDSKTIDG
+596 
-606 FTIYG
+606 
-611 YRGTAAETYAN
+611 
-622 ENGFTFI
+622 

-641 TTSTSVVYD
+641 TTSTSPVYD

-887 ENGFTFVSLD
+887 ENGFTFIPLD
-897 SESSVKGVTYTPSWS
+897 SESSVMGVTYTPSWS

-946 VAIKAY
+946 VVIKAY

-993 EDQTYDFSI
+993 EDQTYDFSV

-1022 QSAVDCKIVTGSGV
+1022 KSAVDCKIVTGSGV

-1058 NETNMTYTY
+1058 DETNMTYTY

>member
-221 GNLAFNTWG
+221 GNSAFNTWG

-272 CKFANQ
+272 CNFANQ

-297 DSGKKAE
+297 DSCKKAE
-304 NFTIYGYRGTAAE
+304 N
-317 TYANENGF
+317 
-325 TFIPLDSTDPNG
+325 
-337 INVVLNS
+337 
-344 GDVVEAGQYSEPDEY
+344 
-359 ASDYKAV
+359 
-366 GTVTFNAT
+366 
-374 GSKPITVKR
+374 
-383 LGFSGNSSFS
+383 
-393 NNVKNIIFNGNGE
+393 
-406 IILDS
+406 
-411 LAFSCSCVT
+411 
-420 TLYLPSN
+420 
-427 VHFADDAEYVF
+427 
-438 DGAKNLK
+438 
-445 KAIVACKLCP
+445 
-455 NMFSESKELREVEFS
+455 
-470 QGNNLEELPDEAFY
+470 
-484 LCGSLEK
+484 
-491 INFPSTLKRIGASC
+491 
-505 FYYSNLSDINLNEG
+505 
-519 LETIDEYAFYFA
+519 
-531 ANCNSIEFPS
+531 
-541 TLKSIGKSA
+541 
-550 FLGCPFNAIQLNDGL
+550 
-565 SSVGEKAFYGNN
+565 
-577 FKSVTIPISVT
+577 
-588 SIGEKAFG
+588 
-596 YISDSKTIDG
+596 

-641 TTSTSVVYD
+641 TTSTSPVYD

-765 VPKMFDDC
+765 VPKMFYDC

-802 IPSSVKSIGEEAFF
+802 IPASVKSIGEEAFF
-816 GSYQMAAVTLRSGLS
+816 GSYQLEAVALRSGLS

-887 ENGFTFVSLD
+887 ENGFTFIPLD

-1007 DTTLKSA
+1007 DTTLKYA

-1022 QSAVDCKIVTGSGV
+1022 KSTVDCKIVTGSGV

-1048 TTVNSSMAVL
+1048 STVNSSMAVL

>member
-1 MKKFWLKTMA
+1 MKNFWLKTMA
-11 IVIIISMLLSV
+11 IVIIINMLLSV
-22 NTFAHSLEYIDVVLN
+22 NVYAETLEKIDVVLN

-52 EENHPNYDPNF
+52 EESDPNFDPNF

-74 GSEPI
+74 GPEPI
-79 IVKNSGFSGC
+79 IVKAFGFAGWS
-89 IAPCTVNEI
+89 APVSVNEI

-104 DIILGSRAFAITN
+104 DIILGSNAFAVTN

-134 DVFSESKVKN
+134 EVFYESKVKN

-149 SMCESMFYGCNYLE
+149 SMCEGMFYGCGFLE
-163 NVTFTAD
+163 TVTFTAD
-170 NDINEIPKAAFE
+170 NDISEIPKSAFDITRIE
-182 LTVGLK
+182 

-203 FDLST
+203 FASSSL
-208 VSEIKFNEGLETI
+208 SEIKFNEGLETI
-221 GNLAFNTWG
+221 GNSAFDTWG
-230 SFEKITLPSTVKSI
+230 GFKKITLPSTVKSI
-244 GEECFNSYKPYLI
+244 GDKCFNSYNPYDI

-278 SVKIPASVTEIGEK
+278 SVKIPASVTEIGEY
-292 AFGYS
+292 AFGYTFW
-297 DSGKKAE
+297 KEKAE

-325 TFIPLDSTDPNG
+325 TFIPLD
-337 INVVLNS
+337 L
-344 GDVVEAGQYSEPDEY
+344 
-359 ASDYKAV
+359 
-366 GTVTFNAT
+366 
-374 GSKPITVKR
+374 VK
-383 LGFSGNSSFS
+383 
-393 NNVKNIIFNGNGE
+393 
-406 IILDS
+406 
-411 LAFSCSCVT
+411 
-420 TLYLPSN
+420 
-427 VHFADDAEYVF
+427 
-438 DGAKNLK
+438 
-445 KAIVACKLCP
+445 
-455 NMFSESKELREVEFS
+455 
-470 QGNNLEELPDEAFY
+470 
-484 LCGSLEK
+484 
-491 INFPSTLKRIGASC
+491 
-505 FYYSNLSDINLNEG
+505 
-519 LETIDEYAFYFA
+519 
-531 ANCNSIEFPS
+531 
-541 TLKSIGKSA
+541 
-550 FLGCPFNAIQLNDGL
+550 
-565 SSVGEKAFYGNN
+565 
-577 FKSVTIPISVT
+577 
-588 SIGEKAFG
+588 
-596 YISDSKTIDG
+596 
-606 FTIYG
+606 
-611 YRGTAAETYAN
+611 
-622 ENGFTFI
+622 
-629 PLDLV
+629 
-634 EFERFED
+634 FERFED

-707 IRTIDFIGSGD
+707 IRTIDFIGSSD

-725 FNFTGIESLTLPANV
+725 FNFTGIESLTLPENV

-802 IPSSVKSIGEEAFF
+802 IPASVKSIGEEAFF
-816 GSYQMAAVTLRSGLS
+816 GNSQMSAVTLRSGLS

-849 ASVTSIGEKAFGY
+849 ASVTSIGEKAFGF

-887 ENGFTFVSLD
+887 ENGFTFIPLD
-897 SESSVKGVTYTPSWS
+897 SESSVKGVTYNPSWS

-917 SFSVDGR
+917 SFTVNDR
-924 PLKLQVIE
+924 ADKVQVIE
-932 ATGATRTFSRHASN
+932 ATGATRTFARNNSN
-946 VAIKAY
+946 VVIKGY
-952 DEQGNEVHDTSADLA
+952 DAEGNEVSSLSRELDH
-967 YEVWTVKTRLTPN
+967 EVWTIRTRLTPN
-980 SNLKIHAKYDNVW
+980 SDLQVHAKYKNEW
-993 EDQTYDFSI
+993 ESLTYYFSV
-1002 STLYS
+1002 STLSS
-1007 DTTLKSA
+1007 DKTLKSA
-1014 ELAETSGK
+1014 ELSSTSGNPD
-1022 QSAVDCKIVTGSGV
+1022 SVECKIVTGSGV
-1036 NKVRIEYEDGMT
+1036 NKVRIEYDDGMT
-1048 TTVNSSMAVL
+1048 TTVASSMAVL
-1058 NETNMTYTY
+1058 DEANMTYTY

-1072 PRHIG
+1072 PRHSG
-1077 ENSFKVYIKTP
+1077 ENNFKIYIKNP
-1088 TDGWKYATTLTYTV
+1088 TDGWTYATTLTYTAK
-1102 E
+1102 

>member
-203 FDLST
+203 FELSA

-221 GNLAFNTWG
+221 GNSAFNTWG

-272 CKFANQ
+272 CNFANQ

-297 DSGKKAE
+297 DSCKKAE
-304 NFTIYGYRGTAAE
+304 N
-317 TYANENGF
+317 
-325 TFIPLDSTDPNG
+325 
-337 INVVLNS
+337 
-344 GDVVEAGQYSEPDEY
+344 
-359 ASDYKAV
+359 
-366 GTVTFNAT
+366 
-374 GSKPITVKR
+374 
-383 LGFSGNSSFS
+383 
-393 NNVKNIIFNGNGE
+393 
-406 IILDS
+406 
-411 LAFSCSCVT
+411 
-420 TLYLPSN
+420 
-427 VHFADDAEYVF
+427 
-438 DGAKNLK
+438 
-445 KAIVACKLCP
+445 
-455 NMFSESKELREVEFS
+455 
-470 QGNNLEELPDEAFY
+470 
-484 LCGSLEK
+484 
-491 INFPSTLKRIGASC
+491 
-505 FYYSNLSDINLNEG
+505 
-519 LETIDEYAFYFA
+519 
-531 ANCNSIEFPS
+531 
-541 TLKSIGKSA
+541 
-550 FLGCPFNAIQLNDGL
+550 
-565 SSVGEKAFYGNN
+565 
-577 FKSVTIPISVT
+577 
-588 SIGEKAFG
+588 
-596 YISDSKTIDG
+596 

-641 TTSTSVVYD
+641 TTSTSPVYD

-765 VPKMFDDC
+765 VPKMFYDC

-802 IPSSVKSIGEEAFF
+802 IPASVKSIGEEAFF
-816 GSYQMAAVTLRSGLS
+816 GSYQLEAVALRSGLS
-831 SIGAKA
+831 SIGTKA

-887 ENGFTFVSLD
+887 ENGFTFIPLD

-980 SNLKIHAKYDNVW
+980 SSLKIHAKYDNVW
-993 EDQTYDFSI
+993 EDQTYDFSV

-1022 QSAVDCKIVTGSGV
+1022 KSTVDCKIVTGSGV

-1048 TTVNSSMAVL
+1048 STVNSSMAVL

-1088 TDGWKYATTLTYTV
+1088 ADGWKYATALTYTV

>member
-22 NTFAHSLEYIDVVLN
+22 NVYAETLEKIDVVLN
-37 SGDVVEEEQYYVGRS
+37 SGDIVEEEQYYVGRS

-127 KFEDGAC
+127 KFEDGTC

-304 NFTIYGYRGTAAE
+304 NFTIYGYRWTAAE

-325 TFIPLDSTDPNG
+325 TF
-337 INVVLNS
+337 V
-344 GDVVEAGQYSEPDEY
+344 
-359 ASDYKAV
+359 
-366 GTVTFNAT
+366 
-374 GSKPITVKR
+374 
-383 LGFSGNSSFS
+383 
-393 NNVKNIIFNGNGE
+393 
-406 IILDS
+406 
-411 LAFSCSCVT
+411 
-420 TLYLPSN
+420 
-427 VHFADDAEYVF
+427 
-438 DGAKNLK
+438 
-445 KAIVACKLCP
+445 
-455 NMFSESKELREVEFS
+455 
-470 QGNNLEELPDEAFY
+470 
-484 LCGSLEK
+484 
-491 INFPSTLKRIGASC
+491 
-505 FYYSNLSDINLNEG
+505 
-519 LETIDEYAFYFA
+519 
-531 ANCNSIEFPS
+531 
-541 TLKSIGKSA
+541 
-550 FLGCPFNAIQLNDGL
+550 
-565 SSVGEKAFYGNN
+565 
-577 FKSVTIPISVT
+577 
-588 SIGEKAFG
+588 
-596 YISDSKTIDG
+596 
-606 FTIYG
+606 
-611 YRGTAAETYAN
+611 
-622 ENGFTFI
+622 

-641 TTSTSVVYD
+641 TTSTSPVYD

-718 VVFGSQA
+718 VVFGSRV

-887 ENGFTFVSLD
+887 ENGFTFISLD

-980 SNLKIHAKYDNVW
+980 SSLKIHAKYDNVW

-1022 QSAVDCKIVTGSGV
+1022 KSAVDCKIVTGSGV

-1058 NETNMTYTY
+1058 DETNMTYTY

-1088 TDGWKYATTLTYTV
+1088 ADGWKYATTLTYTV

>member
-163 NVTFTAD
+163 TVTFTAD

-203 FDLST
+203 FELSA

-325 TFIPLDSTDPNG
+325 TF
-337 INVVLNS
+337 V
-344 GDVVEAGQYSEPDEY
+344 
-359 ASDYKAV
+359 
-366 GTVTFNAT
+366 
-374 GSKPITVKR
+374 
-383 LGFSGNSSFS
+383 
-393 NNVKNIIFNGNGE
+393 
-406 IILDS
+406 
-411 LAFSCSCVT
+411 
-420 TLYLPSN
+420 
-427 VHFADDAEYVF
+427 
-438 DGAKNLK
+438 
-445 KAIVACKLCP
+445 
-455 NMFSESKELREVEFS
+455 
-470 QGNNLEELPDEAFY
+470 
-484 LCGSLEK
+484 
-491 INFPSTLKRIGASC
+491 
-505 FYYSNLSDINLNEG
+505 
-519 LETIDEYAFYFA
+519 
-531 ANCNSIEFPS
+531 
-541 TLKSIGKSA
+541 
-550 FLGCPFNAIQLNDGL
+550 
-565 SSVGEKAFYGNN
+565 
-577 FKSVTIPISVT
+577 
-588 SIGEKAFG
+588 
-596 YISDSKTIDG
+596 
-606 FTIYG
+606 
-611 YRGTAAETYAN
+611 
-622 ENGFTFI
+622 

-641 TTSTSVVYD
+641 TTSTSPVYD

-816 GSYQMAAVTLRSGLS
+816 GSYQLSAVTLRSGLS

-887 ENGFTFVSLD
+887 ENGFTFIPLD

-980 SNLKIHAKYDNVW
+980 SSLKIHAKYDNVW

-1022 QSAVDCKIVTGSGV
+1022 KSTVDCKIVTGSGV

-1048 TTVNSSMAVL
+1048 STVNSSMAVL